1 MRDYIIVY
9 SSSCSSSTDWMMI
22 LLVRTGFCPYCI
34 METRLVMTM
43 VSGRD
48 AQNTDTGNKQMTCTK
63 CEGFHLWKVSFNF
76 MSFFYMK
83 FIILRFNAVISAL
96 FS

>member
-1 MRDYIIVY
+1 M
-9 SSSCSSSTDWMMI
+9 MMI
-22 LLVRTGFCPYCI
+22 LVRTGFCSYCI
-34 METRLVMTM
+34 METSKAGYG
-43 VSGRD
+43 SGVRKRCS
-48 AQNTDTGNKQMTCTK
+48 QYSHWYKQMTCTK

-76 MSFFYMK
+76 MSFVYMK